1 MSFKKCFSTVACM
14 SADCETVIAACKK
27 YHIAGVEVRLGN
39 DGSVFGMTKRADVKK
54 IKDEFEKSG
63 IVITDLGSSVC
74 LMGYDEQSVKDM
86 QPVIDKAAEIGCRGV
101 RVFLGNFAVRVN
113 PDKPEPDYRGI
124 VKALAEICDDAKKKN
139 VEIWVETHNEFA
151 TGKVLKRLLKDVNRE
166 NLKII
171 WDVIH
176 PIEDGE
182 TIEETWAQIGKSI
195 AHVHIKDGVNR
206 HDPEWH
212 DFQYT
217 RLGEGEL
224 PLYELLDLLKNA
236 GYDGYVSLEWESAWR
251 PELQAFPQDLDYILK
266 QYNDFLESYRRK

>member
-14 SADCETVIAACKK
+14 DADFETVIAACKK

-39 DGSVFGMTKRADVKK
+39 DGSVFGMTEYTDIKR

-113 PDKPEPDYRGI
+113 SDKPEPDYRGI

-151 TGKVLKRLLKDVNRE
+151 TGKVLKRLLQDVNRE